1 MHNYIFIKVIKL
13 HVYMPFP
20 HALISINEDIFL
32 NSVFGRGAK
41 WVVIMLIEPLL
52 SCISGVGSNLDV
64 GRTTK
69 SL

>member
-20 HALISINEDIFL
+20 HALTSVNEDIFL

-52 SCISGVGSNLDV
+52 
-64 GRTTK
+64 
-69 SL
+69 